1 MSITL
6 SKRLAFA
13 QKKKLH
19 CEQNKKEDIYSS
31 TGVQRKGLE
40 VFVNTMAQP
49 YLPE

>member
-6 SKRLAFA
+6 SKSWQLLTTDKTLRTTKEKSTFEA
-13 QKKKLH
+13 Q
-19 CEQNKKEDIYSS
+19 QVAKERI
-31 TGVQRKGLE
+31 E